1 MKVVAA
7 GGSGAG
13 GSGAAGGSGGVGIK
27 TDKIINK
34 IVLTAAEQ
42 EVAAASGDVNAQ
54 FNLGLMYAKGTG
66 VEQSLSK
73 AKEWWTKAAAQGHE
87 SARKGIERLDSV
99 SKKDTTVSSRENLR
113 PAPAPPKDEL
123 DILQTVTRTKT
134 AVDL

>member
-1 MKVVAA
+1 MAAAESAA
-7 GGSGAG
+7 GGSG
-13 GSGAAGGSGGVGIK
+13 GIK